1 LKKPVILVT
10 GSNGQIGTE
19 LVNAL
24 QDRYGIDQV
33 IPTDLKVKENSR
45 GPFEFMDVMNF
56 ERVER
61 IIQKYEVTQIYHL
74 AALLSS
80 RGEDNPSLTWKINLD
95 AYLNIL
101 QLAQKH
107 KIEKI
112 FFPSTI
118 GVYGPTTPRQNT
130 PQNTSFVP
138 GTVYGISKITGEL
151 WSQYYRNRY
160 GMDIRGIRYPGVISY
175 SHLPAGGTTDYA
187 VEIFFEALKHKKYEC
202 FLKEN
207 TRLPMVYMP
216 DVLKATIDLMDAPK
230 EDISISYAY
239 NISGFSLTPK
249 ELYNA
254 IRVHIPELKISYVP
268 DERQKIADS
277 WSETID
283 DSLARKDWKWNP
295 NYNMESM
302 VKDMLANIKI

>member
-1 LKKPVILVT
+1 MILVT

-19 LVNAL
+19 LVAAL
-24 QDRYGIDQV
+24 QARYGIDQ
-33 IPTDLKVKENSR
+33 IIATDLKDNEDSE
-45 GPFEFMDVMNF
+45 GIFEFMDVMNF

-61 IIQKYEVTQIYHL
+61 VIRKYKVTQIYHL

-80 RGEDNPSLTWKINLD
+80 RGEDNPALTWKINLD

-101 QLAQKH
+101 RLAHKH
-107 KIEKI
+107 HIEKI

-118 GVYGPTTPRQNT
+118 GVFGPTTPRQNT
-130 PQNTSFVP
+130 PQNTSFIP
-138 GTVYGISKITGEL
+138 GTVYGITKITGEL

-175 SHLPAGGTTDYA
+175 SHLPKGGTTDFA
-187 VEIFFEALKHKKYEC
+187 VEIFFEALQNKKYEC
-202 FLKEN
+202 FLKED

-230 EDISISYAY
+230 EKISISYAY

-254 IRVHIPELKISYVP
+254 IKRYIPELEISYVP

-283 DSLARKDWKWNP
+283 DSLARQDWNWNP
-295 NYNMESM
+295 SFNMETM
-302 VKDMLANIKI
+302 VPDMLKNIKI

>member
-1 LKKPVILVT
+1 MKKPIILVT

-24 QDRYGIDQV
+24 QDRYGIDQ
-33 IPTDLKVKENSR
+33 IIATDLKDKEDSV
-45 GPFEFMDVMNF
+45 GIFEFMDVLNVD
-56 ERVER
+56 RVER
-61 IIQKYEVTQIYHL
+61 IIEKYEVTQIYHL

-80 RGEDNPSLTWKINLD
+80 RGEDNPALTWKINLD
-95 AYLNIL
+95 AYLSIL
-101 QLAQKH
+101 HLAHKH

-118 GVYGPTTPRQNT
+118 GVYGPTTPRHNT
-130 PQNTSFVP
+130 PQNTSFIP

-151 WSQYYRNRY
+151 WSQYYRNRF

-175 SHLPAGGTTDYA
+175 SHLPVGGTTDYA
-187 VEIFFEALKHKKYEC
+187 VEIFFEAMKNKKYEC
-202 FLKEN
+202 FLKAD

-216 DVLKATIDLMDAPK
+216 DVLKATLDLMAAPAK
-230 EDISISYAY
+230 DISISYAY
-239 NISGFSLTPK
+239 NISGFSLTPN
-249 ELYNA
+249 ELYEA
-254 IRVHIPELKISYVP
+254 IKVHIPEMTISYVP
-268 DERQKIADS
+268 DDRQKIADS

-283 DSLARKDWKWNP
+283 DSVARNDWNWNP
-295 NYNMESM
+295 DYNMESM

>member
-1 LKKPVILVT
+1 MT

-19 LVNAL
+19 LVSAL
-24 QDRYGIDQV
+24 QKKHGQDSV
-33 IPTDLKVKENSR
+33 IATDLKDNENSE
-45 GPFEFMDVMNF
+45 GIFEFLDVMNF

-61 IIQKYEVTQIYHL
+61 VIKKYNVTQIYHL

-80 RGEDNPSLTWKINLD
+80 SGEKNPALTWRINLD

-101 QLAQKH
+101 QLAHKH

-118 GVYGPTTPRQNT
+118 GVFGPTTPRINT

-151 WSQYYRNRY
+151 WSQYYRNTY
-160 GMDIRGIRYPGVISY
+160 GLDIRGIRFPGVISY
-175 SHLPAGGTTDYA
+175 ATIPKGGTTDFA
-187 VEIFFEALKHKKYEC
+187 VEIFFEAVKNKKYDC
-202 FLKEN
+202 FLKAD

-216 DVLKATIDLMDAPK
+216 DVLKATLDLMEAPK

-239 NISGFSLTPK
+239 NISGFSLTPA
-249 ELYNA
+249 ELNVA
-254 IRVHIPELKISYVP
+254 IKKYIPELQITYTP
-268 DERQKIADS
+268 DKRQKIADS

-283 DSLARKDWKWNP
+283 DSLARKDWNWSP
-295 NYNMESM
+295 AYDMESM
-302 VKDMLANIKI
+302 VKDMLDNIK

>member
-1 LKKPVILVT
+1 MSKTVILVT

-19 LVNAL
+19 LVSAL
-24 QDRYGIDQV
+24 QKKHGQDSV
-33 IPTDLKVKENSR
+33 IATDLKDNENSE
-45 GPFEFMDVMNF
+45 GIFEFLDVMNF

-61 IIQKYEVTQIYHL
+61 VIKKYNVTQIYHL

-80 RGEDNPSLTWKINLD
+80 SGEKNPALTWRINLD

-101 QLAQKH
+101 QLAHKH

-118 GVYGPTTPRQNT
+118 GVFGPTTPRINT

-151 WSQYYRNRY
+151 WSQYYRNTY
-160 GMDIRGIRYPGVISY
+160 GLDIRGIRFPGVISY
-175 SHLPAGGTTDYA
+175 ATIPKGGTTDFA
-187 VEIFFEALKHKKYEC
+187 VEIFFEAVKNKKYDC
-202 FLKEN
+202 FLKAD

-216 DVLKATIDLMDAPK
+216 DVLKATLDLMEAPK

-239 NISGFSLTPK
+239 NISGFSLTPA
-249 ELYNA
+249 ELNVA
-254 IRVHIPELKISYVP
+254 IKKYIPELQITYTP
-268 DERQKIADS
+268 DKRQKIADS

-283 DSLARKDWKWNP
+283 DSLARKDWNWSP
-295 NYNMESM
+295 AYDMESM
-302 VKDMLANIKI
+302 VKDMLDNIK